1 MTKDWQFNQ
10 PLEEQGTA
18 SEEREKI
25 AALFGKTGDKPAPVD
40 NLDYL
45 AAFEKRKQAPSPQ
58 PAPKKQVSKSLEQAQ
73 EVSSDIT
80 SDYKL
85 YLSKQIAQNTDDVM
99 LSQKK
104 IEDLHSL
111 IDQKNQQTKKLQ
123 AIYDAID
130 EL

>member
-1 MTKDWQFNQ
+1 M
-10 PLEEQGTA
+10 P
-18 SEEREKI
+18 
-25 AALFGKTGDKPAPVD
+25 
-40 NLDYL
+40 
-45 AAFEKRKQAPSPQ
+45 
-58 PAPKKQVSKSLEQAQ
+58 